1 MLKVSLKVKLIEK
14 EEIENFHKGQL
25 RQLENKVTSLRKDI
39 FDIEKNC
46 KENEEKLEEDL
57 KMCNILNTNIAKKL
71 NESNN
76 NVRILQDKLESLE
89 KIQIELNDNK
99 EQNFFAI
106 NDLKSELE
114 TINEKLNLD
123 HDDFNLRES
132 SLKKQLYS
140 KDQNLKQCIQKCK
153 SMEAEIFVYKQ
164 KLKNEEKNLLTSWAI
179 EKKFEARKYCSATT
193 IEHSNFFDGDSQL
206 ENLNRKLEST
216 LDECTRLKHEI
227 ISKNA
232 ENCDLE
238 SKSEYLGSENSFLN
252 KKIAL

>member
-99 EQNFFAI
+99 EHNF
-106 NDLKSELE
+106 
-114 TINEKLNLD
+114 
-123 HDDFNLRES
+123 
-132 SLKKQLYS
+132 SL
-140 KDQNLKQCIQKCK
+140 
-153 SMEAEIFVYKQ
+153 
-164 KLKNEEKNLLTSWAI
+164 
-179 EKKFEARKYCSATT
+179 
-193 IEHSNFFDGDSQL
+193 
-206 ENLNRKLEST
+206 
-216 LDECTRLKHEI
+216 
-227 ISKNA
+227 
-232 ENCDLE
+232 
-238 SKSEYLGSENSFLN
+238 
-252 KKIAL
+252 